1 MGINLRTLSLS
12 IAFAV
17 PNFATAKKNS
27 CDPHLAEL
35 KPTAK
40 YEALAKRYSIDA
52 EKIKETKND
61 KIPVV
66 LRKTTKET
74 LAPPTQASPILELE
88 EYDAVIVGGGPSG
101 LTAAVYLT
109 KAGKKVLVVER
120 EEELG
125 GLASG
130 RTMLNKISVG
140 TGTAYAAGPAEGKQM
155 DIFKDI
161 GLGDYKKRFSIY
173 DSIDSYTIN
182 GEVFEDIW
190 EEHSLAKLPASFE
203 LFKLVLLELAN
214 SNYSDSNLLKDIRM
228 NRMFADDF
236 IRLFPEIASRSKS
249 PEVQTVYKRFLND
262 SRVDRKDPMRV
273 VLELLDLYGRSAL
286 GGESHEVP
294 SVRYCYFYVSELRK
308 RFTNDNGT
316 GFVADALLKTLSKAG
331 GHFNYQVNAPVAEI
345 DNTGDKVHV
354 TYIRDGQAFKVRAK
368 KVIFAAP
375 LPLAPKLI
383 KNFRQQDPE
392 KAEAIAKI
400 KMTDYSV
407 HVVHVLGHPFR
418 MTYDLWARLKN
429 YRKDHPTDI
438 INGRWMDPLIKGYE
452 GMRDFKK
459 HPADDF
465 GVLTLFHPHSGEQ
478 DYSEENSLRLVEQ
491 AVRWMH
497 EILDPI
503 VAKDNQKIEVQLV
516 ETYRHVH
523 AIHQADLD
531 HDDNRELFE
540 RALKNIEFSNNNI
553 AVPELETAMELG
565 YDAAMRILAE
575 PQSVERHHDQTQEP
589 R

>member
-1 MGINLRTLSLS
+1 MGINLKTL
-12 IAFAV
+12 IFALALV
-17 PNFATAKKNS
+17 LPSFVSAAETKS
-27 CDPHLAEL
+27 CEDYLLTKH
-35 KPTAK
+35 
-40 YEALAKRYSIDA
+40 EAIAKRYSVDPK
-52 EKIKETKND
+52 EIKETAND

-74 LAPPTQASPILELE
+74 LAPVVQTTPVLEMQ
-88 EYDAVIVGGGPSG
+88 EYDTVIVGGGPSG

-109 KAGKKVLVVER
+109 KAGKKVLVLER

-140 TGTAYAAGPAEGKQM
+140 TGTAYAAGPSEGKQL

-173 DSIDSYTIN
+173 DSIDSYTID
-182 GEVFEDIW
+182 GKIYEDVW
-190 EEHSLAKLPASFE
+190 EEHALEKLPASFE
-203 LFKLVLLELAN
+203 LFKFVLLELAD
-214 SNYSDSNLLKDIRM
+214 SNYADKNLLKGIKM
-228 NRMFADDF
+228 NRLFADEF
-236 IRLFPEIASRSKS
+236 IKKFPLIASRSQS
-249 PEVQTVYKRFLND
+249 AEVQAVYKRFLND
-262 SRVDRKDPMRV
+262 PSVDQKDPMRV

-286 GGESHEVP
+286 GGESQEVP
-294 SVRYCYFYVSELRK
+294 ATRYCYFYVSELRK

-316 GFVADALLKTLSKAG
+316 GFITDALLGTLNKVG
-331 GHFNYQVNAPVAEI
+331 PHFNFHTGAPVAQI
-345 DNTGDKVHV
+345 DNTSDKVAV
-354 TYIRDGQAFKVRAK
+354 TYVKNGQAFKVRTK

-383 KNFRQQDPE
+383 KNFATQDPE
-392 KAEAIAKI
+392 KSAAIQKI

-418 MTYDLWARLKN
+418 MTYDLWARLKD
-429 YRKDHPTDI
+429 YRRDHPTDI

-452 GMRDFKK
+452 GMRDFSKD
-459 HPADDF
+459 PEDDF

-478 DYSEENSLRLVEQ
+478 DYSEENSLALVEQ

-503 VAKDNQKIEVQLV
+503 VAKDGQKIIVKMV
-516 ETYRHVH
+516 ESYRHVH

-531 HDDNRELFE
+531 HDDNRELFQ

-565 YDAAMRILAE
+565 YDAAMRVLAE
-575 PQSVERHHDQTQEP
+575 LQSAEPHLDQTQEP